1 MPLHEYF
8 RLLNSTVQVYA
19 ESEEGRPTQLAVLSV
34 KDATTGSSFHRTFGL
49 GISVSP
55 VPYPTP

>member
-19 ESEEGRPTQLAVLSV
+19 ESEEGRPTQLAVRER
-34 KDATTGSSFHRTFGL
+34 GF

-55 VPYPTP
+55 V